1 MRKDTVPSMNSVH
14 DHRIGVIGAGSWG
27 TALANMLAE
36 KGCRVT
42 LWVYEQELLEVLL
55 RDRANGWYLPGYALD
70 ESLAFTGDL
79 GQAVSDKELI
89 LWVTPVK
96 VFRELFA
103 QALHAIDPASMH
115 ASASKGI
122 EIESLKTVSQIARE
136 LMPGCALDRF
146 AVVSG
151 PSFAQE
157 VALKMPSA
165 VVSASCSGETAR
177 AVQAVMATPY
187 FRTYT
192 STDVIGV
199 ELGGALKNVM
209 AIAAGIIA
217 GLGFGANTR
226 AALITRGLAEIM
238 RLGTALGADPLTFS
252 GLSGIGDLLL
262 TCTSTQSRNYTV
274 GLEIGRGAV
283 LEDIM
288 KDMKMIAEGV
298 YTTRSAHALAEKHGI
313 DMPIVRE
320 IHQVLF
326 DNKPPRQ
333 ALEDLMGRGL
343 KQETR

>member
-1 MRKDTVPSMNSVH
+1 MNSVR
-14 DHRIGVIGAGSWG
+14 DYRIGVIGAGSWG

-36 KGCRVT
+36 KGYSVT
-42 LWVYEQELLEVLL
+42 LWVYERELLELL
-55 RDRANGWYLPGYALD
+55 LQGRCNTWYLPERALD
-70 ESLAFTGDL
+70 ERLEFTGDL
-79 GQAVSDKELI
+79 NRAVADKQVL

-103 QALHAIDPASMH
+103 RALQAVDPSSIH

-122 EIESLKTVSQIARE
+122 EIQSLKTVSQIALE
-136 LMPGCALDRF
+136 LLPGCALDRF

-165 VVSASCSGETAR
+165 VVSASCSEDTAR
-177 AVQAVMATPY
+177 TVQSVLATPY

-192 STDVIGV
+192 STDVPGV

-209 AIAAGIIA
+209 AIAAGIVA

-238 RLGTALGADPLTFS
+238 RLGAALGADPLTFS

-274 GLEIGRGAV
+274 GLEIGRGAR
-283 LEDIM
+283 LEEIM
-288 KDMKMIAEGV
+288 KNMKMVAEGV
-298 YTTRSAHALAEKHGI
+298 YTAQSAHALADKHGI

-320 IHQVLF
+320 IYAVLF
-326 DNKPPRQ
+326 DDKPPRR
-333 ALEDLMGRGL
+333 ALEDLMGRDL

>member
-1 MRKDTVPSMNSVH
+1 MDIVH
-14 DHRIGVIGAGSWG
+14 DCRIGVIGAGSWG

-36 KGCRVT
+36 KGYGVT
-42 LWVYEQELLEVLL
+42 LWVYEQELLEQLL
-55 RDRANGWYLPGYALD
+55 QGRCNTWYLPERALD
-70 ESLAFTGDL
+70 ERLAFTGDL
-79 GQAVSDKELI
+79 SRAVADKQIL

-103 QALHAIDPASMH
+103 RALQAVSPASIH

-122 EIESLKTVSQIARE
+122 EIQSLKTVSQIARE

-165 VVSASCSGETAR
+165 VVSASCSEDTAR
-177 AVQAVMATPY
+177 TVQSVMATPY

-192 STDVIGV
+192 STDVLGV

-209 AIAAGIIA
+209 AISAGIVA

-238 RLGTALGADPLTFS
+238 RLGAALGADPLTFS

-274 GLEIGRGAV
+274 GLEIGRGAR
-283 LEDIM
+283 LEEIM
-288 KDMKMIAEGV
+288 KNMKMVAEGV
-298 YTTRSAHALAEKHGI
+298 YTAQSAHALADKHGI

-320 IHQVLF
+320 IYAVLF
-326 DNKPPRQ
+326 DNKPPRR
-333 ALEDLMGRGL
+333 ALEHLMGRDL

>member
-1 MRKDTVPSMNSVH
+1 MN
-14 DHRIGVIGAGSWG
+14 DLRDYRIGVIGAGSWG

-36 KGCRVT
+36 KGYAVT
-42 LWVYEQELLEVLL
+42 LWAYEQELFELL
-55 RDRANGWYLPGYALD
+55 QQGRCNTWYLPKRALD
-70 ESLAFTGDL
+70 ERLTFTQDL
-79 GQAVSDKELI
+79 GRAVEDKQVI
-89 LWVTPVK
+89 LWATPVK
-96 VFRELFA
+96 VFRELFSR
-103 QALHAIDPASMH
+103 ALQDIDSKSIH

-122 EIESLKTVSQIARE
+122 EIQSLKTVSQIAQE
-136 LMPGCALDRF
+136 LLPGSAQEHF

-157 VALKMPSA
+157 VSLKMPTA
-165 VVSASCSGETAR
+165 VVSACRNDDTAR
-177 AVQAVMATPY
+177 TIQRVLATPY

-192 STDVIGV
+192 SRDVLGV

-209 AIAAGIIA
+209 AIASGIIA

-238 RLGTALGADPLTFS
+238 RLGAHVGADPLTFS

-274 GLEIGRGAV
+274 GTEIGRGER

-288 KDMKMIAEGV
+288 ARMKMIAEGV
-298 YTTRSAHALAEKHGI
+298 YTAKSSHALASEHAVE
-313 DMPIVRE
+313 MPIVRE
-320 IHQVLF
+320 IYLVLF
-326 DNKPPRQ
+326 ENKHPQQ
-333 ALEDLMGRGL
+333 ALEDLMGRDL